1 MSRPEVFLGG
11 EKGGIVGGDQS
22 NRRDRSNQS
31 YRNYRSYRRG
41 AEESGE
47 WVGPGSGIGGWGDL
61 TRGLGGVGV
70 LEAGLEPARPLWPKD
85 FKSFVSTIPPFE
97 RVTGEGRGGG
107 CCGMV

>member
-47 WVGPGSGIGGWGDL
+47 WVGPGSWIGGWGDL

-97 RVTGEGRGGG
+97 RGWGEEVCAGCARG
-107 CCGMV
+107 